1 MRLEGKSVY
10 LRPIELSDA
19 DGAYPSWLND
29 PDVCRYNSH
38 GDSVYTREM
47 AQSYIKSVIDNLS
60 YAMFAICL
68 HEDDRYVGNIALQQ
82 ISPKNR
88 NAELA
93 ILIGEPSVYGSGI
106 GYEAGV
112 LLVEYAFGTL
122 HLHRLY
128 CGTHAEN
135 IGMQKLALKLGMSEE
150 GRRRE
155 ALWKNGT
162 FADIVEYG
170 LLNTVCEKET
180 L

>member
-1 MRLEGKSVY
+1 MNFVGKSVY

-19 DGAYPSWLND
+19 DGDYPSWLND
-29 PDVCRYNSH
+29 PEVCRYNSH
-38 GDSVYTREM
+38 GESLYTREM
-47 AQSYIKSVIDNLS
+47 AQSYIKSVMDNPNT
-60 YAMFAICL
+60 AVFAICL
-68 HEDDRYVGNIALQQ
+68 RADDRHVGNIALQQ
-82 ISPKNR
+82 ISLKNR

-93 ILIGEPSVYGSGI
+93 ILIGDPSVYGSGI

-122 HLHRLY
+122 KLHRLY

-135 IGMQKLALKLGMSEE
+135 IGMQKLALKLGMREE

-155 ALWKNGT
+155 ALWKNAQ

-170 LLNTVCEKET
+170 LLNTVSEKET

>member
-1 MRLEGKSVY
+1 MRLEGRNIYV
-10 LRPIELSDA
+10 RPIEMSDA

-29 PDVCRYNSH
+29 PEVCRYNSH
-38 GDSVYTREM
+38 GESLYTREM
-47 AQSYIKSVIDNLS
+47 AKSYIKSVMDNPNT
-60 YAMFAICL
+60 AVFAICL
-68 HEDDRYVGNIALQQ
+68 REDDRHVGNIALQQ

-93 ILIGEPSVYGSGI
+93 ILIGDPSVYGQGI
-106 GYEAGV
+106 GYEAGK

-122 HLHRLY
+122 KLHRIY

-135 IGMQKLALKLGMSEE
+135 IAMQKLALKLGMREE
-150 GRRRE
+150 GRRCE
-155 ALWKNGT
+155 ALWKNGI

-170 LLNTVCEKET
+170 LINHASEKET